1 MKVTS
6 FVTGSQEQQ
15 HYMNDHR
22 HGEDHYKSPDVM
34 YIKDGTH
41 KQSTLSVANIL
52 KTEQTNKLP
61 IGYLAIIHNYM

>member
-1 MKVTS
+1 
-6 FVTGSQEQQ
+6 
-15 HYMNDHR
+15 MNDHR
-22 HGEDHYKSPDVM
+22 HGEDRYKSPDVM

-61 IGYLAIIHNYM
+61 VGYLAIIHNYM